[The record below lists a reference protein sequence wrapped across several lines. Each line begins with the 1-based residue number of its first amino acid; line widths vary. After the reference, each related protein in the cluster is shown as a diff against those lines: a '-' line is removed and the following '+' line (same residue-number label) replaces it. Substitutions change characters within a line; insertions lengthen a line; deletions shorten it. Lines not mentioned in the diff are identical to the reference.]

1 MPKLDE
7 AKERLGLLKF
17 WLGIFVA
24 TFIAIGGWCATNYKI
39 FQDTIPLFVLAAFA
53 EIILLSLIKY
63 TNSKIKLILKE
74 IRDLKNRSFYVRLY
88 SCCNICF
95 WSYFYRL
102 LCIKFYKHKRKLKSH
117 SNFTYQKKYINF
129 NF

>member
-39 FQDTIPLFVLAAFA
+39 FPR
-53 EIILLSLIKY
+53 Y
-63 TNSKIKLILKE
+63 NS
-74 IRDLKNRSFYVRLY
+74 SFY
-88 SCCNICF
+88 F
-95 WSYFYRL
+95 G
-102 LCIKFYKHKRKLKSH
+102 CIRWDNFITAYKIHK
-117 SNFTYQKKYINF
+117 
-129 NF
+129 

>member
-17 WLGIFVA
+17 WIGIFVA

-74 IRDLKNRSFYVRLY
+74 IRDLK
-88 SCCNICF
+88 
-95 WSYFYRL
+95 
-102 LCIKFYKHKRKLKSH
+102 K
-117 SNFTYQKKYINF
+117 
-129 NF
+129 